1 MCTHMGSIN
10 ISLKKEA
17 YDFLNSIRKKD
28 QSFSE
33 IILEFKK
40 EKKFTGKDLL
50 KYAGVLNEERAEEI
64 KREIKN
70 NRKSFEKELNKR
82 IKNDRP

>member
-1 MCTHMGSIN
+1 MCTHMSSIN

-50 KYAGVLNEERAEEI
+50 KFAGALKDKEDWDETE
-64 KREIKN
+64 KN
-70 NRKSFEKELNKR
+70 MKKFRKSINKR
-82 IKNDRP
+82 LDKKEK

>member
-17 YDFLNSIRKKD
+17 YDFLNSIRKKG

-33 IILEFKK
+33 VILEFKK
-40 EKKFTGKDLL
+40 EKKFTGEDLVKFAGTLKD
-50 KYAGVLNEERAEEI
+50 KDDWEEYE
-64 KREIKN
+64 KN
-70 NRKSFEKELNKR
+70 MKEFRKSINKNLEKNK
-82 IKNDRP
+82 K

>member
-1 MCTHMGSIN
+1 MGSVN

-17 YDFLNSIRKKD
+17 YDFLNSIRKKN

-33 IILEFKK
+33 VILDFKK
-40 EKKFTGKDLL
+40 EKKFTGKDLM
-50 KYAGVLNEERAEEI
+50 KFAGVLDKEKAEKIKKEI
-64 KREIKN
+64 KD
-70 NRKSFEKELNKR
+70 NRKNFEKELNKR

>member
-1 MCTHMGSIN
+1 MSTHMGSVN

-33 IILEFKK
+33 VILDFKK
-40 EKKFTGKDLL
+40 EKKFTGKDLMKFAGAL
-50 KYAGVLNEERAEEI
+50 KNKEDWDETE
-64 KREIKN
+64 KN
-70 NRKSFEKELNKR
+70 MKEFRKSINKR
-82 IKNDRP
+82 LDKKEK

>member
-1 MCTHMGSIN
+1 MGSIN

-64 KREIKN
+64 KKEIKE
-70 NRKSFEKELNKR
+70 NRKDFEKELNKR
-82 IKNDRP
+82 VKNDRS